1 MILRKPYAFLIKHF
15 KLIHLLLCIPFVYL
29 IIRFGAM
36 SSFLSNYVR
45 ANYYTSEVNVA
56 GTYINYFMYGAIL
69 LVILLALAIYF
80 LMRKKEKDTKFYM
93 AIIIYYIFLLIAITV
108 YYSILGSI
116 ENATIEAQTVRVFRD
131 LSYVI
136 YLPQFFFLG
145 YSALRGIGFDIKNLI
160 SKKMPKN

>member
-45 ANYYTSEVNVA
+45 ANYYTSEVNIA

-80 LMRKKEKDTKFYM
+80 LMRKKEKDTSYANTKQRNSFKNF
-93 AIIIYYIFLLIAITV
+93 ITYIFHSFIIFTC
-108 YYSILGSI
+108 
-116 ENATIEAQTVRVFRD
+116 
-131 LSYVI
+131 
-136 YLPQFFFLG
+136 
-145 YSALRGIGFDIKNLI
+145 K
-160 SKKMPKN
+160 